1 MITSE
6 LPEIFALSDRIMV
19 MYEGCLQTCVENH
32 EGLKPEDIMGFAL
45 G

>member
-1 MITSE
+1 MISSE

-19 MYEGCLQTCVENH
+19 MYEGEVRSCVENH
-32 EGLKPEDIMGFAL
+32 PGLKPEDIMRFAL